1 MSVLN
6 VCSSGRGRRRRGPLA
21 PRGPLARRAYL
32 LLETVIATGVLIVG
46 LAVIGAQVQDAVTTV
61 RTMDERSRAMLL
73 AEQHMAEIGLGLIKL
88 DSADDEQEEEFG
100 PRYPEFGWRLTID
113 DTAVDEL
120 FLLKLEI
127 LHFPRED
134 FDDEF
139 DFDVARVIHTV
150 YTMRQNP
157 KNPAIPLSTISTA
170 GGNQQSSEDDD
181 DPLEDIDCECFD
193 GLEFD
198 LSCFVQLEIVDMIA
212 LGECMQK
219 LNIDPSK
226 LGLPQIEIPPEIM
239 TLLGEYGFGRGL
251 EGADDATPEGR

>member
-1 MSVLN
+1 MMRVLN
-6 VCSSGRGRRRRGPLA
+6 VCSTGRGRRRRGPLA
-21 PRGPLARRAYL
+21 RRGYL

-134 FDDEF
+134 FEDEF
-139 DFDVARVIHTV
+139 DFDLARVLHTV

-157 KNPAIPLSTISTA
+157 KNPAIPLSTIATA
-170 GGNQQSSEDDD
+170 GGSQSSSEGGD
-181 DPLEDIDCECFD
+181 DPLEEIDCECFD
-193 GLEFD
+193 DLEFD
-198 LSCFVQLEIVDMIA
+198 LSCLLQLEIVDIIA
-212 LGECMQK
+212 LGECLQD
-219 LNIDPSK
+219 LNIDPSG
-226 LGLPQIEIPPEIM
+226 LGLPQIEIPPGVM
-239 TLLGEYGFGRGL
+239 ALLEEYGLGDAL
-251 EGADDATPEGR
+251 EDAGDATPEGR